1 MLSSILSFRQI
12 VDGGRLV
19 KMLTRIGAVL
29 LLSLAALA
37 QTQSPDPWSDWK
49 FLLGEWN
56 AGQSSG
62 APGQASKGGFTLA
75 PDLGDQV
82 LVRRNH
88 AEYPA
93 TAGRTAIIHDDL
105 MIIYHVPSGTGK
117 FATKAF
123 YDDNEGHVIHYN
135 VNFSPDKKK
144 VVFLSEPS
152 PGAPQYRLT
161 YEDVQP
167 GTAKVLFEIA
177 PPDKAGTFVTYV
189 EATVH
194 RK

>member
-1 MLSSILSFRQI
+1 MIKKLH
-12 VDGGRLV
+12 
-19 KMLTRIGAVL
+19 RIAPLFFL
-29 LLSLAALA
+29 LLSVSA
-37 QTQSPDPWSDWK
+37 QNTVGSWDDWK
-49 FLLGEWN
+49 FLLGEWT
-56 AGQSSG
+56 AGESSG
-62 APGQASKGGFTLA
+62 APGQASKGGFTLS
-75 PDLGDQV
+75 PDLGGQV

-93 TAGRTAIIHDDL
+93 SGGRPAMVHDDL
-105 MIIYHVPSGTGK
+105 MIIYHIPSGVGK

-123 YDDNEGHVIHYN
+123 YDDNEGHAIQYN

-144 VVFLSEPS
+144 IIFLSEPNS
-152 PGAPQYRLT
+152 GAPQYRLT
-161 YEDVQP
+161 YEDVQT

-177 PPDKAGTFVTYV
+177 PPAKPGDFATYV

>member
-1 MLSSILSFRQI
+1 MTKKLP
-12 VDGGRLV
+12 
-19 KMLTRIGAVL
+19 RIAPFFLL
-29 LLSLAALA
+29 LLSVSA
-37 QTQSPDPWSDWK
+37 QNTATSWDDWK
-49 FLLGEWN
+49 FLLGEWT
-56 AGQSSG
+56 AGESSG
-62 APGQASKGGFTLA
+62 APGQASKGGFTLS
-75 PDLGDQV
+75 PDLGGQV

-93 TAGRTAIIHDDL
+93 AGGRPAMVHDDL
-105 MIIYHVPSGTGK
+105 MIVYHVPSGVGK

-123 YDDNEGHVIHYN
+123 YDDNEGHAIHYD

-144 VVFLSEPS
+144 IIFLSEPS

-161 YEDVQP
+161 YEDVQT
-167 GTAKVLFEIA
+167 GTAKVRFEIA
-177 PPDKAGTFVTYV
+177 PPAKPGEFATYV

>member
-1 MLSSILSFRQI
+1 MSFQQI
-12 VDGGRLV
+12 VDGVRLM

-29 LLSLAALA
+29 LLSLAAWA

-49 FLLGEWN
+49 FLLGEWTS
-56 AGQSSG
+56 GQSG
-62 APGQASKGGFTLA
+62 GVPGQASKGGFTLS
-75 PDLGDQV
+75 PDLGGQV

-93 TAGRTAIIHDDL
+93 SGGRPAIVHDDL
-105 MIIYHVPSGTGK
+105 MIIYHVPSGVGK

-123 YDDNEGHVIHYN
+123 YDDNEGHAIHYN

-144 VVFLSEPS
+144 IIFLSEAS
-152 PGAPQYRLT
+152 SGAPQYRLT
-161 YEDVQP
+161 YEDVQT

-177 PPDKAGTFVTYV
+177 PPAKPGEFATYV
-189 EATVH
+189 EATLH